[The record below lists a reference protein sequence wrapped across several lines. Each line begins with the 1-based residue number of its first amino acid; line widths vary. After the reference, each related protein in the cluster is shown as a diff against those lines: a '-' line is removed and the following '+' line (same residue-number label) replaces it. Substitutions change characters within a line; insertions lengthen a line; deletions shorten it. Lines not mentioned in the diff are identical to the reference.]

1 MQQIGFSIQVPF
13 IPKEDDPVRL
23 LFEVTEG
30 LDYTNLYKTYS
41 TLGRNPAVDPVTLFR
56 ILIYGDMNKIY
67 SSRLKQDYVFKR
79 FLFRGKKNV
88 LVEFTLLAFAY
99 NIQKLFNKNIKNTN
113 GILLH
118 IPKTA

>member
-1 MQQIGFSIQVPF
+1 MKNFKKNVIPMQQIGFPIQVPF

-56 ILIYGDMNKIY
+56 SEERRVGKECR
-67 SSRLKQDYVFKR
+67 SRWSPY
-79 FLFRGKKNV
+79 
-88 LVEFTLLAFAY
+88 
-99 NIQKLFNKNIKNTN
+99 
-113 GILLH
+113 H
-118 IPKTA
+118 